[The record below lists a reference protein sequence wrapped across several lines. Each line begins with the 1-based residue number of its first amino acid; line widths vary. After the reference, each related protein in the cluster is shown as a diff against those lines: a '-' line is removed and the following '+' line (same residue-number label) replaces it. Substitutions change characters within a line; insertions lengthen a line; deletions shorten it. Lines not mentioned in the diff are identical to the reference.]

1 MNNNYLSHY
10 GVLGMKWGVR
20 RNRSSGSLSP
30 LKKRIISNKYKKY
43 AKKGAQD
50 LANNYDDLYVK
61 SYNKAVDKVNLV
73 SSKKKLSNKQMLKM
87 FEDEANNIMLKN
99 IYDFNINN
107 KYYKKSEELA
117 KKYDMY
123 SWDDLAKQN
132 REGYEAAKRALN
144 KSIGF

>member
-1 MNNNYLSHY
+1 MNNNELMHY

-43 AKKGAQD
+43 AKKGAKD

-61 SYNKAVDKVNLV
+61 SYNKAADKVNSI
-73 SSKKKLSNKQMLKM
+73 SSKKKLSNKQILKM

-99 IYDFNINN
+99 IYDFNMNN

-144 KSIGF
+144 KSIRF